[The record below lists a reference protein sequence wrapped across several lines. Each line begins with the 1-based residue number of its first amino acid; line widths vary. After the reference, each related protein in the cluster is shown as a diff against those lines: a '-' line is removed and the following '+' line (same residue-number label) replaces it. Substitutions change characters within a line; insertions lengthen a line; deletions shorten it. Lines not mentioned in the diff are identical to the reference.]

1 MTSRTPSRSPAPA
14 GNRALAP
21 YTPEEERSG
30 VRGRRPRRD
39 SDPPPTLRSREL
51 APDAGEARHER
62 LERKRLLAN
71 ELLARLS
78 PQEPR
83 RRLLTLGVLRSDE
96 ALLDAVLAT
105 FEAPGREETAASSR
119 SVTVRRARFYDE

>member
-1 MTSRTPSRSPAPA
+1 MTTRPTYA
-14 GNRALAP
+14 GPVQSGGRALAP
-21 YTPEEERSG
+21 YTPDEERSG

-51 APDAGEARHER
+51 APDAREARHDR
-62 LERKRLLAN
+62 LERKRQRANALLGQ
-71 ELLARLS
+71 LA
-78 PQEPR
+78 PHDPR

-105 FEAPGREETAASSR
+105 FESPSREETAASSR
-119 SVTVRRARFYDE
+119 TLTHRRVRFHDE